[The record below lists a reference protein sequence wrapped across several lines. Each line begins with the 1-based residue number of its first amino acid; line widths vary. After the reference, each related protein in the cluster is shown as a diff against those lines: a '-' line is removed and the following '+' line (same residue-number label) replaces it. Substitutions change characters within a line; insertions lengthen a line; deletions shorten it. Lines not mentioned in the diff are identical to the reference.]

1 MTIRSLALHTALS
14 LALLACNPSPPA
26 TPSTSGPQADD
37 APAMR
42 GACAPVSLRVERS
55 PGVESRLDDDAMKAP
70 PWPSTMIARA
80 EPPKVTAD
88 AIELT
93 LSIENTAR
101 EPVELLFM
109 TGGEPLVSTNPFA
122 LSLPWRIKGGPSPR
136 NEVYPMAERFVVP
149 ASGFVRFT
157 AKLCLAAFVVT
168 RGADVEIPYQLV
180 LWRATK
186 GPTGTFAVRVP

>member
-1 MTIRSLALHTALS
+1 MQSLAAGDAS
-14 LALLACNPSPPA
+14 S
-26 TPSTSGPQADD
+26 SGPQPGGT
-37 APAMR
+37 PAMS
-42 GACAPVSLRVERS
+42 GACAPVRLRIERS
-55 PGVESRLDDDAMKAP
+55 AGVESRLVDDATKAP
-70 PWPSTMIARA
+70 PWPSTMTARA

-93 LSIENTAR
+93 LSIENAAS

-122 LSLPWRIKGGPSPR
+122 LSLPWRIKGGPFPR

-149 ASGFVRFT
+149 AGGFVRFT
-157 AKLCLAAFVVT
+157 AKLCFAAFEVT